1 MPKLL
6 FRLPYH
12 RFWPKEIMKGK
23 MNIKV
28 KFFED
33 KLVEAIGAGIYEIYI
48 QTNSK
53 EELLYVGESVFVL
66 VRCATHLYQI
76 VKGIGY
82 FGFTKEMIEN
92 KSFTLVFK
100 LISLESHSKERKS
113 KEKEVIKDK
122 HPMMQSEISD
132 RVKSIEN
139 MISEMT
145 AFLNE

>member
-1 MPKLL
+1 
-6 FRLPYH
+6 
-12 RFWPKEIMKGK
+12 

-33 KLVEAIGAGIYEIYI
+33 KFVEAIGAGIYEIYVQI
-48 QTNSK
+48 NSK

-66 VRCATHLYQI
+66 VRCATHLYEI
-76 VKGIGY
+76 IKGNGY
-82 FGFTKEMIEN
+82 LGFTKEMIEN
-92 KSFTLVFK
+92 YNITLAFK
-100 LISLESHSKERKS
+100 LLISESDKKMRKA

-122 HPMMQSEISD
+122 HPRVQSGISD

-145 AFLNE
+145 DFLNK